1 MNADAML
8 DGITRAIDGVRAD
21 VDAIE
26 ILAGASV
33 RERGLL
39 AADGAR
45 LSTSRVNEPSWCA
58 VRVWHR
64 GRLGVAGDDVT
75 NLAADG
81 IATLI
86 GAARAHAEG
95 GPEGAPP
102 PALDA
107 GPSTPASPA
116 TGAATTTAVD
126 AARTRVRALG
136 APVQTFLHTR
146 IDDTLALAS
155 STGRRAAWRRR
166 REDLLVRVESP
177 LGAVVDGA
185 PLTTSP
191 DAEVAALGDRLALA
205 LDALA
210 APGDAAPVG
219 VPLLLR
225 PAVAGPLAEG
235 LAWLLGGRA
244 ALATPGL
251 LRAVGKQ
258 VFPSCLTIV
267 DTPPPGFDDE
277 GAPLTPRELVRA
289 GKLTGF
295 LADDATA
302 RALRAAGV
310 ADAVAGRAARGLA
323 IEPQPTPFGLTIA
336 PATLRAPDRYVELAG
351 RVEMFATMPRANLV
365 TVRAAGWLVEGGVR
379 TRRVGPVDLDL
390 PLLATLRRLAGV
402 GDDLARL
409 PALGPVATPSLI
421 LAAERTP

>member
-1 MNADAML
+1 MSDDDLLAA
-8 DGITRAIDGVRAD
+8 ITPIVEAGATD

-33 RERGLL
+33 RARGLL

-45 LSTSRVNEPSWCA
+45 LSTSRVDEPAWCA
-58 VRVWHR
+58 VRVWVD
-64 GRLGVAGDDVT
+64 GKLGVAGDDVT
-75 NLAADG
+75 RLDAAALAPF
-81 IATLI
+81 IAT
-86 GAARAHAEG
+86 ARARART
-95 GPEGAPP
+95 GPASTPP
-102 PALDA
+102 AALDA
-107 GPSTPASPA
+107 PAS
-116 TGAATTTAVD
+116 TTTHAAAPTADAVE
-126 AARTRVRALG
+126 ATRTRVRALG

-146 IDDTLALAS
+146 VDDTLALAS

-166 REDLLVRVESP
+166 REDLLVRLEAP

-185 PLTTSP
+185 RLADAP
-191 DAEVAALGDRLALA
+191 DAEAAALGDRLALA
-205 LDALA
+205 LDALD
-210 APGDAAPVG
+210 APGDAPPAG
-219 VPLLLR
+219 VPWLLR

-235 LAWLLGGRA
+235 LAWLLGGHA

-258 VFPSCLTIV
+258 VFPSCLTVV
-267 DTPPPGFDDE
+267 DAPPSGFDDE
-277 GAPLTPRELVRA
+277 GAPLVTHDLVRA
-289 GKLTGF
+289 GKLVAF

-302 RALRAAGV
+302 HALRAAGV
-310 ADAVAGRAARGLA
+310 ADARPGRASRGLA
-323 IEPQPTPFGLTIA
+323 LEPQPAPFGLAIA
-336 PATLRAPDRYVELAG
+336 AGTSRPPERFIELAG

-365 TVRAAGWLVEGGVR
+365 TVRACGWLVEGGVR
-379 TRRVGPVDLDL
+379 VRRVGPIDLDL